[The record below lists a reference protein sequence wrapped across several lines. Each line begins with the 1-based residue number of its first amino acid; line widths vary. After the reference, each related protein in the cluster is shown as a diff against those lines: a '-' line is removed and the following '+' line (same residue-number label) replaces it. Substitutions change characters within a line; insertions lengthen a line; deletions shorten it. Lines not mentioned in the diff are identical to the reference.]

1 MQQYLEMLRHILE
14 NGERRENRT
23 GVDTIGV
30 FGYQMRFDLQKGF
43 PLLTTK
49 KVAFGAMA
57 HELIWFLSGDTN
69 VKYLRDN
76 NVRIWEDWTR
86 EDGTIGP
93 GYPKQWRRWAGDYA
107 EKASSVVIEGRDE
120 EKLFGHVRV
129 KREEIDQ
136 ISNVIDQIKTNPQS
150 RRLIVSAWNV
160 ADIDKMALP
169 PCHALFQFFV
179 SNDKKLSCHLYQ
191 RSADSFL
198 GVPFNIA
205 SYALLTHMI
214 AHVCDLEVGEFIHSF
229 GDLHIY
235 VNHIDQVREQL
246 SREPRSLP
254 QIKINPD
261 KKDIFQIARDDITLV
276 GYDPHPAIKGEV
288 AV

>member
-1 MQQYLEMLRHILE
+1 MQQYLEMLNYILE

-49 KVAFGAMA
+49 KMA
-57 HELIWFLSGDTN
+57 WKSTITELLWFLRGDTN
-69 VKYLRDN
+69 IKYLKDN
-76 NVRIWEDWTR
+76 GCKFWDEWAG
-86 EDGTIGP
+86 EDGEIVKAYG
-93 GYPKQWRRWAGDYA
+93 KQWRAW
-107 EKASSVVIEGRDE
+107 EGND
-120 EKLFGHVRV
+120 GATV
-129 KREEIDQ
+129 DQ
-136 ISNVIDQIKTNPQS
+136 ISSVIEQIKANPQS
-150 RRLIVSAWNV
+150 RRIIVSAWNV
-160 ADIDKMALP
+160 ADIGKMTLP
-169 PCHALFQFFV
+169 PCHAFFQFYV

-191 RSADSFL
+191 RSADTLL
-198 GVPFNIA
+198 GVPVNIA
-205 SYALLTHMI
+205 SYALLTHMV

-235 VNHIDQVREQL
+235 VNHVDQVREQL
-246 SREPRSLP
+246 SRKPRALP
-254 QIKINPD
+254 QIKISPD
-261 KKDIFQIARDDITLV
+261 KKDIFQITRDDITLV